1 MDKSETKMEGEKK
14 RKKNII
20 WLNVK
25 RNDPIGHGRRMTI
38 VGNGKSHE
46 LIDSIKQF
54 NGVDVEWK

>member
-1 MDKSETKMEGEKK
+1 M
-14 RKKNII
+14 
-20 WLNVK
+20 K

-54 NGVDVEWK
+54 NGVDVEWYVTFVWWWWWWS